1 MSTTAKTVSNGMSG
15 LILVSLLCLSATLVM
30 AHEYSSKADEYKDW
44 IMNTAW
50 AINMFRCNTT
60 YLKEYADEQKR
71 VRNYVRDGQTYNC
84 WDDFEELKAY
94 GNDQCCRIGGF
105 YEDFST
111 ADASVKYDAF
121 KDTVDT
127 IVGST

>member
-1 MSTTAKTVSNGMSG
+1 
-15 LILVSLLCLSATLVM
+15 
-30 AHEYSSKADEYKDW
+30 
-44 IMNTAW
+44 
-50 AINMFRCNTT
+50 MFRCNTT

-84 WDDFEELKAY
+84 WDDFDELKAY

-127 IVGST
+127 IVGSTQLEPLEWSGCLAVSAGLYMEEISGCNVYQPNILYDQTPHYQLDKFSTYASHR